1 LKVNPELIMR
11 RLSAAFLLLAAML
24 LTTAAQAESP
34 QERIRERL
42 KESLPDMP
50 VDSIRETEREGL
62 YAVQGG
68 GNLIYATADGRYLFT
83 GQMLRLGDDGIAN
96 LTEQTRTRQRRQTL
110 SKLDS
115 GEMIRFGP
123 DEGGVKADLYV
134 FTDTTCGYCRKLHR
148 DMEAL
153 NDLGIRVNYL
163 AYPRGGP
170 GSKGARQLNAVWCSD
185 DRRSAMTRAKQG
197 ESVSAGQCESPVQSH
212 FRMGRA
218 FGVRGTPALVTESGR
233 MIRGYKPPR
242 VLARELGLD
251 G

>member
-1 LKVNPELIMR
+1 MKRPVAVVLALALA
-11 RLSAAFLLLAAML
+11 LSAALV
-24 LTTAAQAESP
+24 QAESP
-34 QERIRERL
+34 EERIRERL
-42 KESLPDMP
+42 AQAIPDMP

-68 GNLIYATADGRYLFT
+68 GNLIYTTADGRYVFT
-83 GQMLRLGDDGIAN
+83 GQMLRLGDEGIAN
-96 LTEQTRTRQRRQTL
+96 LTENARARQRRQTL
-110 SKLDS
+110 SNLDDS
-115 GEMIRFGP
+115 EMIHFGP
-123 DEGGVKADLYV
+123 DDGDVKAELYV

-153 NDLGIRVNYL
+153 NGLGIRVNYL

-170 GSKGARQLNAVWCSD
+170 ASKGGRQLRAVWCAE

-197 ESVSAGQCESPVQSH
+197 KSVSAEECETPVASH

-218 FGVRGTPALVTESGR
+218 FGVRGTPALITESGR

-242 VLARELGLD
+242 ALARELGLD

>member
-1 LKVNPELIMR
+1 MR
-11 RLSAAFLLLAAML
+11 RFIAAFLALGVGLLATM
-24 LTTAAQAESP
+24 AQAESP
-34 QERIRERL
+34 EERIRERL
-42 KESLPDMP
+42 EQSIPNMA

-68 GNLIYATADGRYLFT
+68 GNLIYTTADGRYVFT

-96 LTEQTRTRQRRQTL
+96 LTETARTQQRRETL
-110 SKLDS
+110 ANLDD

-123 DEGGVKADLYV
+123 EDGDVKSDLYV

-153 NDLGIRVNYL
+153 NELGIRVNYL

-170 GSKGARQLNAVWCSD
+170 GSKGGRQLKAVWCAD

-197 ESVSAGQCESPVQSH
+197 ESVSAGNCESPVESH
-212 FRMGRA
+212 FQMGQS
-218 FGVRGTPALVTESGR
+218 FGVRGTPALITESGR

-242 VLARELGLD
+242 ALAQELGL
-251 G
+251 GG

>member
-1 LKVNPELIMR
+1 MR
-11 RLSAAFLLLAAML
+11 RLSAAFLLFAVTLV
-24 LTTAAQAESP
+24 TTAAQAESP

-42 KESLPDMP
+42 QESFPDMP

-62 YAVQGG
+62 YSVQGG
-68 GNLIYATADGRYLFT
+68 GNLIYATADGRYLLT
-83 GQMLRLGDDGIAN
+83 GQMLRLGDDGVAN
-96 LTEQTRTRQRRQTL
+96 LTERMLIRQRRETVAA
-110 SKLDS
+110 LDS
-115 GEMIRFGP
+115 SETIRFGP
-123 DEGGVKADLYV
+123 EEGRVKADLYV

-170 GSKGARQLNAVWCSD
+170 GSRGAQQLNAVWCSE

-197 ESVSAGQCESPVQSH
+197 KSVSSEQCDSPVRSH

-218 FGVRGTPALVTESGR
+218 FGVSGTPALVTESGR
-233 MIRGYKPPR
+233 MIRGYKPPGA
-242 VLARELGLD
+242 LARELGLD